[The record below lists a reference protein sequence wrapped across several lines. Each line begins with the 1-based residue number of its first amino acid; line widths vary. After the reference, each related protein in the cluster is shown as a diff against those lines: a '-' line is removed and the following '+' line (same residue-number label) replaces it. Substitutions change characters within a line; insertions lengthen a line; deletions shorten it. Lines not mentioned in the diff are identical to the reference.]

1 MAYRQTCSVNGGE
14 IAYLEWGTSP
24 QPPVLLLHGLADHA
38 GVWSALGSV
47 LGTHFH
53 VIAPDMRGHGDS
65 AKPDTGYRAIDVIAD
80 LEALMDYLG
89 WGNAHVLGHSWTG
102 KVACIWVSRAP
113 QRFLSMILVD
123 PIFVYGLPSIFRM
136 TFPLFYRML
145 PFLKGMGP
153 FESLELAISQ
163 AKTLK
168 QYRGWSELQEQV
180 FRDSIEPKA
189 NGCWGGKFTLAAR
202 NGIFEDVLTAPGLT
216 HPVETPTLFL
226 QPEQGVNR
234 FSWQLKPYRKYL
246 SNLSVQKIPGNH
258 WAFLVESAAFNQA
271 VVRFLQAAPS
281 PVY

>member
-153 FESLELAISQ
+153 FERATGAGLSRQYWAQSQ
-163 AKTLK
+163 WLLGRQIHPSGA
-168 QYRGWSELQEQV
+168 QRHFRGCLDRTWFNPSC
-180 FRDSIEPKA
+180 RDADLI
-189 NGCWGGKFTLAAR
+189 
-202 NGIFEDVLTAPGLT
+202 LTARTGGQSL
-216 HPVETPTLFL
+216 
-226 QPEQGVNR
+226 
-234 FSWQLKPYRKYL
+234 
-246 SNLSVQKIPGNH
+246 
-258 WAFLVESAAFNQA
+258 
-271 VVRFLQAAPS
+271 
-281 PVY
+281 